1 MAATAAEVA
10 VYLTYLAYKS
20 GGIGAVKNAKSALTY
35 YTNLQGKKGDYMKD
49 GLIGTVV
56 KGLERDF
63 AKPIQQ
69 REGFNPEEMK
79 KIVQYFLRDK
89 IPKLVNL
96 RMATLLLF
104 ICVSAGRF
112 EEAAGI

>member
-1 MAATAAEVA
+1 
-10 VYLTYLAYKS
+10 
-20 GGIGAVKNAKSALTY
+20 
-35 YTNLQGKKGDYMKD
+35 MKD
-49 GLIGTVV
+49 KLIVTVV
-56 KGLERDF
+56 KGLERDLT
-63 AKPIQQ
+63 KPIQQ

-104 ICVSAGRF
+104 LYVSAGRF
-112 EEAAGI
+112 EEAAGIELENVQVLKSGNMRVHLLKGKKNQLAKRQIVILSKLETVQT